1 MTSPLELLRAM
12 TRIRLVEEE
21 IAKRY
26 SDQEMRC
33 PVHLS
38 IGQESVAVGISAT
51 LDRTDWAFS
60 GHRNHAHYL
69 AKGGNL
75 NSMIAENCD
84 IRRNVLSTQPRS
96 DDPYFTA
103 VCEFRKH
110 LLR

>member
-1 MTSPLELLRAM
+1 MKRILFLVLFFLGSYSTNTFSANWCKVVYNQNTSDGKIKE
-12 TRIRLVEEE
+12 
-21 IAKRY
+21 
-26 SDQEMRC
+26 D
-33 PVHLS
+33 
-38 IGQESVAVGISAT
+38 
-51 LDRTDWAFS
+51 
-60 GHRNHAHYL
+60 L
-69 AKGGNL
+69 AKCKNSDNLFIAIHSGFQNAGHLL

>member
-1 MTSPLELLRAM
+1 MKIILFLVFSFLGSYSNYTFSAHWCKVVYNQNTSDGKIKEDLARCKNSDNLF
-12 TRIRLVEEE
+12 
-21 IAKRY
+21 IAIH
-26 SDQEMRC
+26 SGFQNAG
-33 PVHLS
+33 HL
-38 IGQESVAVGISAT
+38 
-51 LDRTDWAFS
+51 
-60 GHRNHAHYL
+60 
-69 AKGGNL
+69 L

>member
-1 MTSPLELLRAM
+1 MKIILFLVFSFLGSYSINTFSAHWCKVVYNQNTSDGKIKE
-12 TRIRLVEEE
+12 
-21 IAKRY
+21 
-26 SDQEMRC
+26 D
-33 PVHLS
+33 
-38 IGQESVAVGISAT
+38 
-51 LDRTDWAFS
+51 
-60 GHRNHAHYL
+60 L
-69 AKGGNL
+69 AKCKNSDNLFIAIHSGFQNAGHLL

>member
-1 MTSPLELLRAM
+1 MKIILFLIFFFLSSYSNETFSAHWCKVVYNQNTSDGKIKE
-12 TRIRLVEEE
+12 
-21 IAKRY
+21 
-26 SDQEMRC
+26 D
-33 PVHLS
+33 
-38 IGQESVAVGISAT
+38 
-51 LDRTDWAFS
+51 
-60 GHRNHAHYL
+60 L
-69 AKGGNL
+69 AKCKNSDNLFIAIHSAFQNAGHLL

>member
-1 MTSPLELLRAM
+1 MKRILFLVLFFLGSYSTNTFSANWCKVVYNQNTSDGKINE
-12 TRIRLVEEE
+12 
-21 IAKRY
+21 
-26 SDQEMRC
+26 D
-33 PVHLS
+33 
-38 IGQESVAVGISAT
+38 
-51 LDRTDWAFS
+51 
-60 GHRNHAHYL
+60 L
-69 AKGGNL
+69 AKCKNSDNLFIAIHSGFQNAGHLL